1 MTGRKKKGEIDVCVC
16 SARSLSTAH
25 TAVWMAR
32 RPQYISQTWCAS
44 LLCCSWIGCSQT
56 NTIILTMTSDIMS
69 SLPKKELGATVQANG
84 IWWETYVPHLFLREL
99 YFIALAVNTASICP
113 FCRLCIFTQSGK
125 NKKIDRGRWGKKY
138 WHDSCVTQQVKGR
151 RFDHLRRDPESQI
164 TTNGCAGRTDESE
177 RRVVGTGAACK
188 CVGFP
193 SGCRKGNKN

>member
-1 MTGRKKKGEIDVCVC
+1 MTGRKRKGEIDVCVC

-125 NKKIDRGRWGKKY
+125 NKKIDRGRWGKSIDMIAVWLSK
-138 WHDSCVTQQVKGR
+138 WKVGGS
-151 RFDHLRRDPESQI
+151 I
-164 TTNGCAGRTDESE
+164 TLGETLNLKSPLMAVLDARMSLKD
-177 RRVVGTGAACK
+177 VW
-188 CVGFP
+188 
-193 SGCRKGNKN
+193 